1 MKTYYRSLMAIN
13 GLMILVALTMIINGL
28 WYNSP
33 VSYTIGSMLG
43 IYWTL
48 SMLYTKK
55 DYDKG
60 ELAAQKEEAERVEL
74 ENTPTQSIY
83 TQLNGLTQAE
93 ILWLCEHVENQKT
106 ALIQI
111 NDQRKKYLM
120 DAINMFSD
128 NDTLKNLQDDARKDL
143 EEWEEFYLQ
152 TSTMVAN
159 ILPKLETIK
168 DAVS

>member
-13 GLMILVALTMIINGL
+13 VLMLVVALTMVINGL
-28 WYNSP
+28 WYDSP
-33 VSYTIGSMLG
+33 LSYIIGSMLG

-48 SMLYTKK
+48 SIIYTKR
-55 DYDKG
+55 DYEKG
-60 ELAAQKEEAERVEL
+60 ELAAQKKEAERVKL

-128 NDTLKNLQDDARKDL
+128 NDTFRNLQEDAKKDL
-143 EEWEEFYLQ
+143 KEWEEFYLE

-159 ILPKLETIK
+159 ILPKLEAIK